1 MFRYAA
7 TVASNISVY
16 LLTWAFLGNGIVGPK
31 DQSSFRNIMICCMAI
46 GTFASAIFHYFINPQ
61 KNNENRM
68 NAAVAAADEE
78 SERQGRILPLRRM
91 TILDW
96 FKEPQFYQVI
106 QFNIFLWCL
115 FDPI

>member
-16 LLTWAFLGNGIVGPK
+16 LLTWAFLGMMNLNGVVGPE
-31 DQSSFRNIMICCMAI
+31 DQSSFRNIMICCVTI
-46 GTFASAIFHYFINPQ
+46 GALASAIFHYFVNPQ
-61 KNNENRM
+61 TNDENRM

-78 SERQGRILPLRRM
+78 SERQGRIVPLRRM

-96 FKEPQFYQVI
+96 FKEPQFYQVVYD
-106 QFNIFLWCL
+106 FKF
-115 FDPI
+115 FFFV

>member
-16 LLTWAFLGNGIVGPK
+16 LLTWAFLGNGIVGPE

-46 GTFASAIFHYFINPQ
+46 GAFASAIFHYFINPPT
-61 KNNENRM
+61 NDENRI

-78 SERQGRILPLRRM
+78 SEHQGRIVPLRRM
-91 TILDW
+91 AVLDW
-96 FKEPQFYQVI
+96 FKEPQFFQVK
-106 QFNIFLWCL
+106 QF
-115 FDPI
+115 